1 MITFKINLLQYKA
14 AIQKVKNKAGVL
26 IDAVVIPIEVNS
38 LVKGEKGVYADFV
51 AFDIKQK
58 KEGSNDTHLI
68 KQTFPKEIYQ
78 NMTDEQKKEQP
89 IFGNLRVWDGSGE
102 HSATSSTEVLDE
114 MSDLPF

>member
-14 AIQKVKNKAGVL
+14 AIQKVRNKSGQL
-26 IDAVVIPIEVNS
+26 IDAVVIPIEANS

-51 AFDIKQK
+51 AFEIKQK

-68 KQTFPKEIYQ
+68 KQTFPKDIYQ
-78 NMTDEQKKEQP
+78 NMSEDDKKSQP

-114 MSDLPF
+114 DSDLPF